1 MLSPGLIDMHYNEF
15 ILLLVLPRGLYKLHK
30 AAHTRTIE
38 SMLFSN
44 DIGNSF
50 LISRKVLKRLI
61 ACST

>member
-1 MLSPGLIDMHYNEF
+1 MIDMHYIE
-15 ILLLVLPRGLYKLHK
+15 LLFFGFTQRTVTYKLHK

-50 LISRKVLKRLI
+50 LISRKAFKRLI